1 MRLLHNL
8 INHLQ
13 KFTISKPNPKM
24 QYMNMIYQMK
34 KKKVNTYWIVDLN
47 ACNAFSSQKISPYFV
62 DLYVGI
68 AKFGK
73 CCDIVL

>member
-1 MRLLHNL
+1 
-8 INHLQ
+8 
-13 KFTISKPNPKM
+13 
-24 QYMNMIYQMK
+24 MNMIYQMK